1 MGLLDVTGLKFK
13 YRDEELYNEIEFH
26 IYQKDH
32 IVIVGDNGAG
42 KSTFMNIISKNII
55 PDKGDIKWMNNIKYS
70 YLDQHLKIHDDLI
83 VKNYL
88 HSSFKE
94 LYDKEEK
101 MNEYYMKLE
110 SCPEYE
116 YDKYLSYANSIQEE
130 LERLHFYETDSRV
143 MNMVN
148 GLGIDNYSLEKTLS
162 NLSGGQ
168 REKVYIAKL
177 LLDEPDVLLLDEPTN
192 FLDENQVSWL
202 KDFLKT
208 FKKAFVCISHDKN
221 FIKDIAEVIYDL
233 SNKNMTRYNMDY
245 SHYLKEKGIR
255 EDQYKKDYL
264 SQQNYIKKEQEFI
277 KKNLVRATTTKRA
290 QSRRK
295 MLERLDVLEKP
306 IDHVPMKIKFP
317 FSNTLGE
324 EVLKIENLSVGY
336 NDNII
341 LEDLNF
347 NILKNQ
353 KIAILGQNGVG
364 KSTIL
369 KTIMNIIKP
378 IKGDYKWGVS
388 VITNYFS
395 QEVLFDNLETPISYI
410 RYYYPMANDNE
421 IRTLLA
427 KVNIKGELV
436 TKKMNE
442 LSGGEQTKVR
452 LALMMMKKSNVLIFD
467 EPTNHLD
474 ILSKSELW
482 HAIDEFEGSVI
493 LVSHEDNFYEG
504 LVDVILNF

>member
-1 MGLLDVTGLKFK
+1 MGLLDVNGLKFK

-26 IYQKDH
+26 IYQNDH

-55 PDKGDIKWMNNIKYS
+55 PDKGEIKWMNNIKYS
-70 YLDQHLKIHDDLI
+70 YLDQHLKIHDDI
-83 VKNYL
+83 VVKNYL
-88 HSSFKE
+88 HSSFKD

-101 MNEYYMKLE
+101 MNEYYMELE
-110 SCPEYE
+110 SCPESE

-130 LERLHFYETDSRV
+130 LERLHFYEIDSRV

-168 REKVYIAKL
+168 REKVYLAKL

-202 KDFLKT
+202 KDFLKS

-245 SHYLKEKGIR
+245 NHYLKEKDIR
-255 EDQYKKDYL
+255 EEQYKKDYL

-295 MLERLDVLEKP
+295 MLEKLDVLEKP

-324 EVLKIENLSVGY
+324 EVLKINNLAVGY
-336 NDNII
+336 DDNII
-341 LEDLNF
+341 LDDLNF

-353 KIAILGQNGVG
+353 KIAILGQNGIG

-369 KTIMNIIKP
+369 KTIMGLIKP
-378 IKGDYKWGVS
+378 IKGDFKWGLS

-395 QEVLFDNLETPISYI
+395 QEVLFDNLETPLSYI
-410 RYYYPMANDNE
+410 RYFYPMANDNE
-421 IRTLLA
+421 IRGLLA

-452 LALMMMKKSNVLIFD
+452 LALMMMKKSNILIFD

-474 ILSKSELW
+474 LLSKSELW

>member
-55 PDKGDIKWMNNIKYS
+55 PDKGEIKWMNNITYS
-70 YLDQHLKIHDDLI
+70 YLDQHLKIHDDI
-83 VKNYL
+83 VVKDYL

-94 LYDKEEK
+94 LYDKEAK
-101 MNEYYMKLE
+101 MNEYYMMLE
-110 SCPEYE
+110 TCKEYE

-130 LERLHFYETDSRV
+130 LERLQFYETDSRV

-162 NLSGGQ
+162 LLSGGQ
-168 REKVYIAKL
+168 REKVYLAKL

-202 KDFLKT
+202 KDFLKG

-221 FIKDIAEVIYDL
+221 FLNDIAEVVYDL

-245 SHYLKEKGIR
+245 SHYLKEKEIR

-295 MLERLDVLEKP
+295 MLEKLDVLEKP
-306 IDHVPMKIKFP
+306 KDHIPMKIKFP

-324 EVLKIENLSVGY
+324 EVLKMDNLTVGYGENKVLENLNY
-336 NDNII
+336 
-341 LEDLNF
+341 L
-347 NILKNQ
+347 ILKNQ

-369 KTIMNIIKP
+369 KTIMGIIKP
-378 IKGDYKWGVS
+378 LSGEYKWGVS

-395 QEVLFDNLETPISYI
+395 QEVMFDNLETPISYI

-493 LVSHEDNFYEG
+493 LVSHEDDYYEG